1 MSSPSSRSKPR
12 RPTRRP
18 EDALADALRRHNQQ
32 GTHILHLSVST
43 GVARYDHRDPCSIA
57 ELMERADK
65 LMYAEKQRR
74 EVDRGQDLE
83 AT

>member
-1 MSSPSSRSKPR
+1 MR
-12 RPTRRP
+12 
-18 EDALADALRRHNQQ
+18 LADALRRHNQQ

-43 GVARYDHRDPCSIA
+43 GSPGTITGTCSIA